1 MEELASFPF
10 PFRLQLDVS
19 YCSQLV
25 CYVRYVYGNAIREEF
40 LFCEP
45 LLETAKA
52 SDALEKVNNFF
63 CLAKF

>member
-1 MEELASFPF
+1 MVEELANSPF
-10 PFRLQLDVS
+10 PFSLQLNENTDVS

-25 CYVRYVYGNAIREEF
+25 CYVRYVNGNEIKEEF

-52 SDALEKVNNFF
+52 SDV
-63 CLAKF
+63 C